1 MAIRLAVDGSRL
13 PPNTHSTRF
22 MRLGDAK
29 SDLLS
34 GLILEGGTA
43 AQNDSASRQDAG
55 LHQADGTGAGHSGGR
70 GLLLELANLFSF
82 TSVFGGVSPLP
93 HTHGRPGS
101 RPASSFSACR
111 PNGCG
116 GRMAEVMSFAIR
128 SSGSHDM
135 RVRRLPGRKCGLG
148 RLLHAPRATSDGEVH
163 IAPREADC
171 LLCAVEG
178 KSGLDI
184 AITLCTSRSTG

>member
-1 MAIRLAVDGSRL
+1 
-13 PPNTHSTRF
+13 

-93 HTHGRPGS
+93 HTRPSGVS
-101 RPASSFSACR
+101 SCILVQRMPAEWMLR
-111 PNGCG
+111 
-116 GRMAEVMSFAIR
+116 
-128 SSGSHDM
+128 
-135 RVRRLPGRKCGLG
+135 
-148 RLLHAPRATSDGEVH
+148 
-163 IAPREADC
+163 
-171 LLCAVEG
+171 
-178 KSGLDI
+178 
-184 AITLCTSRSTG
+184 

>member
-1 MAIRLAVDGSRL
+1 
-13 PPNTHSTRF
+13 
-22 MRLGDAK
+22 MRLGDTK

-55 LHQADGTGAGHSGGR
+55 LHRADGTGAGRSGGR

-82 TSVFGGVSPLP
+82 TSVFAKSARC

-111 PNGCG
+111 PNGCC
-116 GRMAEVMSFAIR
+116 GRMAEVMSLAIR
-128 SSGSHDM
+128 SFGSHDK
-135 RVRRLPGRKCGLG
+135 RVRRLPERKFGLG

-184 AITLCTSRSTG
+184 DIILCSSRSTG